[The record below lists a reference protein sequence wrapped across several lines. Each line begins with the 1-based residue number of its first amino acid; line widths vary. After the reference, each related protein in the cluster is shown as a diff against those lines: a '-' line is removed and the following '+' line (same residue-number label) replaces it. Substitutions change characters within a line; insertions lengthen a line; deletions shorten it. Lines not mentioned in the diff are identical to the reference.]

1 MGLQTNRVI
10 YRDNQGNIL
19 TRPPLYQPRNLS
31 CTCGGV
37 THNCAGSSWCDCD
50 DCCDLDSGPGGL
62 TEEGCGRTLA
72 PLRFSGTQWQQDT
85 PVGTQWQRSG
95 VFNNFNGD
103 EPAPKKGSVAQYIMG
118 LLGVG
123 ILFYTIGFALKKGQL
138 EGK

>member
-1 MGLQTNRVI
+1 MRYLNQRGKGRPNVSRPGQNRKDRIMRGCQCWNSNDCPGADDMCVNNCFC
-10 YRDNQGNIL
+10 YERGVGP
-19 TRPPLYQPRNLS
+19 RPRNF
-31 CTCGGV
+31 T
-37 THNCAGSSWCDCD
+37 
-50 DCCDLDSGPGGL
+50 
-62 TEEGCGRTLA
+62 
-72 PLRFSGTQWQQDT
+72 GTQWQQDT